1 MFTQDYSLNRPGY
14 LSLPQ
19 GGEEEEEGNIIY
31 TCVGTPNQGPCD
43 SHRRSLAQSGRPL
56 KNLATMTEPDTRRS
70 ATITHPSRDMSAPGS
85 PRVSYETSGFLP
97 RHDYSIA
104 SYTRPLS
111 ALDRPQETAED
122 GEIEVRISVRYM
134 KKLNNE
140 LVSWSQLGAERRS
153 NKKKAKLDLARSTLE
168 LNLANCHEFLTDDDK
183 RSMSMAVDCQDVL
196 KTYEDMKDMAA
207 VNAHLKHKMKHGT
220 KILLDRV
227 DAVIA
232 VTKADICHKDDP
244 D

>member
-1 MFTQDYSLNRPGY
+1 MHICISSSGDGSDNTNKHVDNASTKSREPHHQDINESSDKL
-14 LSLPQ
+14 
-19 GGEEEEEGNIIY
+19 E
-31 TCVGTPNQGPCD
+31 D
-43 SHRRSLAQSGRPL
+43 
-56 KNLATMTEPDTRRS
+56 NLT
-70 ATITHPSRDMSAPGS
+70 
-85 PRVSYETSGFLP
+85 
-97 RHDYSIA
+97 
-104 SYTRPLS
+104 
-111 ALDRPQETAED
+111 
-122 GEIEVRISVRYM
+122 ISVKEYM

-140 LVSWSQLGAERRS
+140 LVSWSQLGGERRS